1 MRPADLVILRGVS
14 AAVAVLIMAVQAHAG
29 RPLVVD
35 DADPVERGRVEVEF
49 GIEVETDANVK
60 AWAAPLTIASGIAE
74 WLEVG
79 IGTSALYVDH
89 EEASPRRVAGI
100 GDLVIAAKARLPI
113 LPFGIKFAI
122 APFLKIPTADEDR
135 GLGSGELDGGGRLI
149 LTREF
154 TDTQKLHFNAGYT
167 VVIGDVPEERLKD
180 VLFVGIA
187 GETSIPGLAQERFQ
201 VVAELF
207 ATTEEEADGRGDIQ
221 GRLGVRYVLIQDLVL
236 DAAIGRSLTSHPAL
250 EFFATAGLTWT
261 FDVPGTRREAKSRIL
276 RDFREVKW
284 QSSRPAGDGHRR
296 ATGRG
301 MQRWGAK
308 GQ

>member
-1 MRPADLVILRGVS
+1 MRPADLVILRGLI
-14 AAVAVLIMAVQAHAG
+14 AAVAMLIVAGQAHAG

-60 AWAAPLTIASGIAE
+60 TWAAPLTIATGITE

-79 IGTSALYVDH
+79 IGTTALYVDD

-100 GDLVIAAKARLPI
+100 GDVVIAAKARLPI

-135 GLGSGELDGGGRLI
+135 GLGTGELDGGGLLI

-167 VVIGDVPEERLKD
+167 VIGDVPEERLKD

-187 GETSIPGLAQERFQ
+187 GETSIPGLAEERFQ

-207 ATTEEEADGRGDIQ
+207 AITEEEADGRGDIQ
-221 GRLGVRYVLIQDLVL
+221 GRLGVRYVLIEDLVL
-236 DAAIGRSLTSHPAL
+236 DTAIGRSLTSHPAV

-261 FDVPGTRREAKSRIL
+261 FDVPGTRREAKSRML
-276 RDFREVKW
+276 RGFRKVKW
-284 QSSRPAGDGHRR
+284 QSSRPTGESHRR

-301 MQRWGAK
+301 MQR
-308 GQ
+308 

>member
-1 MRPADLVILRGVS
+1 MRTADLVTSKGFM
-14 AAVAVLIMAVQAHAG
+14 AAMAVLAVAVQAHAG

-49 GIEVETDANVK
+49 GIEVETDANAK
-60 AWAAPLTIASGIAE
+60 TWAAPLTIASGITE
-74 WLEVG
+74 WIEVG
-79 IGTSALYVDH
+79 IGTTALYVND
-89 EEASPRRVAGI
+89 EEASPQRVAGI
-100 GDLVIAAKARLPI
+100 GDVVIAAKARLPI
-113 LPFGIKFAI
+113 LPFGIKLAL

-135 GLGSGELDGGGRLI
+135 GLGTGELDGGGLLI

-167 VVIGDVPEERLKD
+167 VVGDVPEQRLKD

-187 GETSIPGLAQERFQ
+187 SETSVPGLAEERFQ
-201 VVAELF
+201 VVAEFF

-221 GRLGVRYVLIQDLVL
+221 GRLGVRYGLIEDLVL
-236 DAAIGRSLTSHPAL
+236 DAAIGRSLTAHPAV

-261 FDVPGTRREAKSRIL
+261 FDVPGTRREAKRRIL

-284 QSSRPAGDGHRR
+284 QFSRPTGERPR
-296 ATGRG
+296 QATSRG
-301 MQRWGAK
+301 MQR
-308 GQ
+308 